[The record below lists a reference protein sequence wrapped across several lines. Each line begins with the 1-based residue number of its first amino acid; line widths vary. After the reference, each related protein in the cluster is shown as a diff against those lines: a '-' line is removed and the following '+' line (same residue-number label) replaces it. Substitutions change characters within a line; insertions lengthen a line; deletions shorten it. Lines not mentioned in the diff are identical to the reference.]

1 MPADE
6 VLIHQLLEI
15 VLDVTWF
22 LWLPS
27 SFQRHLFP
35 ESLGPAHK
43 AILHGSGHLRLSVS
57 HLLGLQLMERV
68 KCFVN
73 KGRMH
78 HTGKSFFFSI
88 PLIVLKS
95 KKWVSTNKQHLYVI
109 SIIHLWDGRHSSG

>member
-1 MPADE
+1 MPAAED
-6 VLIHQLLEI
+6 LIHQLLEI

-43 AILHGSGHLRLSVS
+43 AILHGSGHFRLSVS

-68 KCFVN
+68 ERFVN
-73 KGRMH
+73 KGRLH
-78 HTGKSFFFSI
+78 HAGKSFFFII

-95 KKWVSTNKQHLYVI
+95 TKWLSTNKQHLCVI
-109 SIIHLWDGRHSSG
+109 SIIHLRDGTHSTG